1 MVSGIV
7 VGILKEQHSDH
18 IVLADASRVPFPDG
32 LVPEHLPSGSSV
44 TILYSRDGAGEM
56 VVRASPV
63 APCRT
68 YVTFLRL
75 PSPTVADGATRTR
88 GNSPDRRRSAA
99 PAQSDLCRL

>member
-7 VGILKEQHSDH
+7 IGILKEQHSDH

-56 VVRASPV
+56 VVKSIAHSPGSDLRHVAPSPV
-63 APCRT
+63 AAP
-68 YVTFLRL
+68 LDNA
-75 PSPTVADGATRTR
+75 PPTE
-88 GNSPDRRRSAA
+88 
-99 PAQSDLCRL
+99 

>member
-56 VVRASPV
+56 VVKSIARSPV
-63 APCRT
+63 
-68 YVTFLRL
+68 
-75 PSPTVADGATRTR
+75 
-88 GNSPDRRRSAA
+88 
-99 PAQSDLCRL
+99 SDLRHVPPSLASDHSRWGYTNSGRWP